1 MAKPGARSTETR
13 STAGN
18 SGSGG
23 QAVSTSPA
31 TRVPGTTR
39 PTAAPMPSI
48 AEMESRRQKGQSPVV
63 PVSLATVGS
72 ATTESEQRHQPTP
85 VTPDVAV
92 QTQRTYDV
100 GEK

>member
-18 SGSGG
+18 LGSGG
-23 QAVSTSPA
+23 QPVTTSPA

-39 PTAAPMPSI
+39 PTPAPMPTV
-48 AEMESRRQKGQSPVV
+48 ADMESRRQKGQSPVV
-63 PVSLATVGS
+63 PVSLATVGD

-85 VTPDVAV
+85 LPPGV
-92 QTQRTYDV
+92 QVPTKRTYDV